1 MSRMSALV
9 RRSWPFVMGVA
20 ACVIVGCS
28 SDDNY
33 TDQPQPPQQQ
43 ESRNYSGNRDVVAS
57 MAFPTGNRNSSQLL
71 VEEMAPREVRV
82 GKPYTYRLRVTNLTN
97 QRLSDVVLHQ
107 KIPADLAL
115 ANEGPGA
122 QQAGYNQHRDQN
134 GQARFDVGDLGPNQS
149 KTIEVTGTP
158 GREGQIDTCLSAQF
172 NPPTLCAVVMAVA
185 PALRIQAYAQPE
197 ADICQDITYR
207 YTVTNTGTGT
217 AHNVVLREDL
227 PNGLETTDGQR
238 KLESRVGDLAQG
250 QSKEVTVR
258 LRARQAGRFTSR
270 VVADSDAGEAR
281 AEEVNTTVRAPRLAV
296 TIVAPKEQYSGDQI
310 SYRVT
315 VKNNGDA
322 AARDTRLRFGAT
334 PGMVEFVSAE
344 GAEGRQ
350 LSSERQN
357 GGQNLGTIAPS
368 ETRNVMVHF
377 RTLRGGQVTV
387 DATAE
392 AQCAAPV
399 TTPIESEIHQVSASA
414 LIVTHDH
421 DPVRV
426 GDDVTYHIVVQNK
439 GHAADHD
446 VVVIA
451 TLPDSE
457 KFVGIEGANGQRE
470 GKVEGQTISL
480 GSIPTLEPKQT
491 MSWDIKAKA
500 MQPGEAQ
507 LRVTM
512 TSQTTT
518 KPAVKI
524 EPTKLI
530 GAENNLHERT
540 NEAPPVPQNQ

>member
-1 MSRMSALV
+1 MSRLSAVV
-9 RRSWPFVMGVA
+9 RRSWPIVVGVA
-20 ACVIVGCS
+20 GLVIVGCS
-28 SDDNY
+28 SDDSY
-33 TDQPQPPQQQ
+33 TDQLQPAQQ
-43 ESRNYSGNRDVVAS
+43 ESRNDSSNRDVVAS
-57 MAFPTGNRNSSQLL
+57 MAFPTGNRSSSQLL
-71 VEEMAPREVRV
+71 VEEIAPREVRV
-82 GKPYTYRLRVTNLTN
+82 GRPYTYRLRVTNLTN

-115 ANEGPGA
+115 ANQGPEA
-122 QQAGYNQHRDQN
+122 REAGYNARRDQN
-134 GQARFDVGDLGPNQS
+134 GQARFEVGDLGPNQS

-217 AHNVVLREDL
+217 AHNVVLHEDL
-227 PNGLETTDGQR
+227 PNGLETSDGQR
-238 KLESRVGDLAQG
+238 RLESRVGDLGQG
-250 QSKEVTVR
+250 QSKEITVR
-258 LRARQAGRFTSR
+258 LRARQAGRFTAR
-270 VVADSDAGEAR
+270 AVASSDAGEVR
-281 AEEVNTTVRAPRLAV
+281 AEEVNTVVRAPRLAV
-296 TIVAPKEQYSGDQI
+296 TIVAPNEQYSGDEI

-334 PGMVEFVSAE
+334 PGMVEFMSAE
-344 GAEGRQ
+344 GAEGRR
-350 LSSERQN
+350 LSSEREH
-357 GGQNLGTIAPS
+357 GGQNLGTIAPG
-368 ETRNVMVHF
+368 ETRNVLVHF

-399 TTPIESEIHQVSASA
+399 TTPIESQIHQVSASA

-446 VVVIA
+446 VVIVA
-451 TLPDSE
+451 TLPDGE
-457 KFVGIEGANGQRE
+457 QFVGVEGANGRHE
-470 GKVEGQTISL
+470 AKVEGQTISL
-480 GSIPTLEPKQT
+480 GAIPTLEPKQT

-500 MQPGEAQ
+500 LRPGEVQ

-512 TSQTTT
+512 TSETTT

-530 GAENNLHERT
+530 GAEGNLHERT

>member
-1 MSRMSALV
+1 
-9 RRSWPFVMGVA
+9 MGVA

-28 SDDNY
+28 SDDNNY
-33 TDQPQPPQQQ
+33 TDQPQPQQQ
-43 ESRNYSGNRDVVAS
+43 ESRNTSSRDVTAS

-82 GKPYTYRLRVTNLTN
+82 GRPYTYRLRVTNLTN
-97 QRLSDVVLHQ
+97 QRLSDVVLRQ

-122 QQAGYNQHRDQN
+122 QQASYNAKRDQN

-197 ADICQDITYR
+197 ADICQDITER

-217 AHNVVLREDL
+217 AHNVVLRADL
-227 PNGLETTDGQR
+227 PNGLETTEGQR
-238 KLESRVGDLAQG
+238 KLETRVGDLGQG
-250 QSKEVTVR
+250 QSKEVMVR
-258 LRARQAGRFTSR
+258 LRARQAGRFTAR
-270 VVADSDAGEAR
+270 VVADSDIGQVQ
-281 AEEVNTTVRAPRLAV
+281 AEEVNTVVRAPRLAV
-296 TIVAPKEQYSGDQI
+296 TIVAPKEQYSGDEI

-334 PGMVEFVSAE
+334 PGMVEFMSAE
-344 GAEGRQ
+344 GAEGRR
-350 LSSERQN
+350 LSSEHQN
-357 GGQNLGTIAPS
+357 GGQNLGTIAPG
-368 ETRNVMVHF
+368 EARNVMVHF

-446 VVVIA
+446 VVIVA
-451 TLPDSE
+451 TLPDGE
-457 KFVGIEGANGQRE
+457 QFVGVEGAGGRRE
-470 GKVEGQTISL
+470 AKVEGQTISL
-480 GSIPTLEPKQT
+480 GAIPTLEPKQT
-491 MSWDIKAKA
+491 ISWDIKAKA
-500 MQPGEAQ
+500 LRPGEVQ

-512 TSQTTT
+512 TSETTT

>member
-1 MSRMSALV
+1 
-9 RRSWPFVMGVA
+9 MGVA
-20 ACVIVGCS
+20 GLVIVGCS
-28 SDDNY
+28 SDDSY
-33 TDQPQPPQQQ
+33 TDQLQPQQQ
-43 ESRNYSGNRDVVAS
+43 ESRNYSSNRDVVAS
-57 MAFPTGNRNSSQLL
+57 MAFPTGNRSSSQLL
-71 VEEMAPREVRV
+71 VEEIAPREVRV
-82 GKPYTYRLRVTNLTN
+82 GRPYTYRLRVTNLTN
-97 QRLSDVVLHQ
+97 QHLTNVVLHQ
-107 KIPADLAL
+107 RIPADLAL
-115 ANEGPGA
+115 ANQGPEA
-122 QQAGYNQHRDQN
+122 REAGYNAGRDQN
-134 GQARFDVGDLGPNQS
+134 GQAQFDVGELGPNQS

-227 PNGLETTDGQR
+227 PNGLETSDGQR
-238 KLESRVGDLAQG
+238 KLESRVGDLGQG
-250 QSKEVTVR
+250 QSKEVNVR
-258 LRARQAGRFTSR
+258 LRARQAGRFTAR
-270 VVADSDAGEAR
+270 VVADSDIGQVQ
-281 AEEVNTTVRAPRLAV
+281 AEEVNTVVRAPRLAV
-296 TIVAPKEQYSGDQI
+296 TIVAPKEQYSGDEI

-322 AARDTRLRFGAT
+322 AAHDTRLRFGAT
-334 PGMVEFVSAE
+334 PGMVEFMSAE
-344 GAEGRQ
+344 GAEGRR
-350 LSSERQN
+350 LSSEREH
-357 GGQNLGTIAPS
+357 GGQDLGTIAPG

-439 GHAADHD
+439 GHAADHG
-446 VVVIA
+446 VVIVA
-451 TLPDSE
+451 TLPDGE
-457 KFVGIEGANGQRE
+457 QFVGVEGAGGRRE
-470 GKVEGQTISL
+470 AKVEGQTISL
-480 GSIPTLEPKQT
+480 GAIPTLEPKQT
-491 MSWDIKAKA
+491 ISWDIKAKA
-500 MQPGEAQ
+500 LRPGEVQ

-512 TSQTTT
+512 TSETTT

>member
-1 MSRMSALV
+1 MSRICSLV
-9 RRSWPFVMGVA
+9 RRSWPIVMGVA

-28 SDDNY
+28 SDDNNY
-33 TDQPQPPQQQ
+33 TDQPQPQQQ
-43 ESRNYSGNRDVVAS
+43 ESRNTSSRDVTAS

-82 GKPYTYRLRVTNLTN
+82 GRPYTYRLRVTNLTN
-97 QRLSDVVLHQ
+97 QRLSDVVLRQ

-122 QQAGYNQHRDQN
+122 QQASYNAKRDQN

-197 ADICQDITYR
+197 ADICQDITDR

-217 AHNVVLREDL
+217 AHNVVLRADL

-238 KLESRVGDLAQG
+238 KLESRVGDLGQG
-250 QSKEVTVR
+250 QSKDVMVW
-258 LRARQAGRFTSR
+258 LRARQAGRFTAR
-270 VVADSDAGEAR
+270 VVADSDIGQVQ
-281 AEEVNTTVRAPRLAV
+281 AEEVNTVVRAPRLAV
-296 TIVAPKEQYSGDQI
+296 TIVAPKEQYSGDEI

-334 PGMVEFVSAE
+334 PGMVEFMSAE
-344 GAEGRQ
+344 GAEGRR
-350 LSSERQN
+350 LSSEREH
-357 GGQNLGTIAPS
+357 GGQDLGTIAPG

-399 TTPIESEIHQVSASA
+399 TTPIESEIHQDSASA

-480 GSIPTLEPKQT
+480 GAIPTLEPKQT
-491 MSWDIKAKA
+491 ISWDIKAKA
-500 MQPGEAQ
+500 LRPGEAQ

-530 GAENNLHERT
+530 GGENNLHERT

>member
-1 MSRMSALV
+1 MSRISAV
-9 RRSWPFVMGVA
+9 IRRSWPIVMGVA
-20 ACVIVGCS
+20 GLVIVGCS
-28 SDDNY
+28 SDDSY
-33 TDQPQPPQQQ
+33 TDQPQPPQQ
-43 ESRNYSGNRDVVAS
+43 ESRNYSTNRDVVAS
-57 MAFPTGNRNSSQLL
+57 MAFPTGNRSSSQLL
-71 VEEMAPREVRV
+71 VEEIAPREVRV
-82 GKPYTYRLRVTNLTN
+82 GRPYTYRLRVTNLTN

-115 ANEGPGA
+115 ANQGPEA
-122 QQAGYNQHRDQN
+122 KEAGYNERRDQN
-134 GQARFDVGDLGPNQS
+134 GQARFEVGDLGPNQS

-227 PNGLETTDGQR
+227 PNGLETSDGQR
-238 KLESRVGDLAQG
+238 KLESRVGDLGQG
-250 QSKEVTVR
+250 QSKEVMVR
-258 LRARQAGRFTSR
+258 LRARQAGRFTAR
-270 VVADSDAGEAR
+270 VVADSDIGQVQ
-281 AEEVNTTVRAPRLAV
+281 AEEVNTVVRAPRLAV
-296 TIVAPKEQYSGDQI
+296 TIVAPKEQYSGDEI

-334 PGMVEFVSAE
+334 PGMVEFMSAE
-344 GAEGRQ
+344 GAEGRR
-350 LSSERQN
+350 LSSEREH
-357 GGQNLGTIAPS
+357 GGQDLGTIAPG

-392 AQCAAPV
+392 AQCASPV

-446 VVVIA
+446 VVIVA
-451 TLPDSE
+451 TLPDGE
-457 KFVGIEGANGQRE
+457 QFVGVEGAGGRRE
-470 GKVEGQTISL
+470 AKVEGQTISL
-480 GSIPTLEPKQT
+480 GAIPTLEPKQT

-500 MQPGEAQ
+500 LRPGEVQ

-512 TSQTTT
+512 TSETTT

-540 NEAPPVPQNQ
+540 NEAPPVPQN

>member
-1 MSRMSALV
+1 MSRMSAVV
-9 RRSWPFVMGVA
+9 RRSWPIVMGVA

-28 SDDNY
+28 SDDMS
-33 TDQPQPPQQQ
+33 TDQPAPQQQ
-43 ESRNYSGNRDVVAS
+43 ESRNYSSSRDVVAS

-82 GKPYTYRLRVTNLTN
+82 GRPYTYRLRVTNLTN
-97 QRLSDVVLHQ
+97 QRLGDVVLRQ

-122 QQAGYNQHRDQN
+122 QQASYNAKRDQN

-197 ADICQDITYR
+197 ADICQDITER
-207 YTVTNTGTGT
+207 YTITNTGTGT
-217 AHNVVLREDL
+217 AHNVVLRAEL
-227 PNGLETTDGQR
+227 PNGLETAEGQR
-238 KLESRVGDLAQG
+238 KLETRVGDLGQG
-250 QSKEVTVR
+250 QSKEVMVR
-258 LRARQAGRFTSR
+258 LRARQAGRFSAQ

-281 AEEVNTTVRAPRLAV
+281 AEAVNTVVRAPRLAV

-350 LSSERQN
+350 LSSEREN
-357 GGQNLGTIAPS
+357 GGQNLGTIAPG

-399 TTPIESEIHQVSASA
+399 TTPIESQIHQVSASA

-426 GDDVTYHIVVQNK
+426 GDDVTYHIVVENK

-446 VVVIA
+446 VVIGA

-457 KFVGIEGANGQRE
+457 QFVALNGSNGQRE
-470 GKVEGQTISL
+470 GKVEGRTITL
-480 GSIPTLEPKQT
+480 GSIPTLEPKQIMT
-491 MSWDIKAKA
+491 WDIKAKA
-500 MQPGEAQ
+500 LQPGETQ

-512 TSQTTT
+512 TSETTT

>member
-1 MSRMSALV
+1 MSRICSLV
-9 RRSWPFVMGVA
+9 RRSWPIVMGVA

-28 SDDNY
+28 SDDNNY
-33 TDQPQPPQQQ
+33 TDQPQPQQQ
-43 ESRNYSGNRDVVAS
+43 ESRNTSSRDVTAS

-82 GKPYTYRLRVTNLTN
+82 GRPYTYRLRVTNLTN
-97 QRLSDVVLHQ
+97 QRLSDVVLRQ

-122 QQAGYNQHRDQN
+122 QQASYNAKRDQN

-197 ADICQDITYR
+197 ADICQDITDR

-217 AHNVVLREDL
+217 AHNVVLRADL

-238 KLESRVGDLAQG
+238 KLESRVGDLGQG
-250 QSKEVTVR
+250 QSKEVMVR
-258 LRARQAGRFTSR
+258 LRARQAGRFTAR
-270 VVADSDAGEAR
+270 VVADSDIGQVQ
-281 AEEVNTTVRAPRLAV
+281 AEEVNTVVRAPRLAV
-296 TIVAPKEQYSGDQI
+296 TIVAPKEQYSGDEI

-350 LSSERQN
+350 LSSEHQN
-357 GGQNLGTIAPS
+357 GGQNLGTIAPG
-368 ETRNVMVHF
+368 ETRNVMVYF

-446 VVVIA
+446 VVIVA
-451 TLPDSE
+451 TLPDGE
-457 KFVGIEGANGQRE
+457 QFVGVEGAGGRRE
-470 GKVEGQTISL
+470 AKVEGQTISL
-480 GSIPTLEPKQT
+480 GAIPTLEPKQT
-491 MSWDIKAKA
+491 ISWDIKAKA
-500 MQPGEAQ
+500 LRPGEVQ

-512 TSQTTT
+512 TSETTT